1 MYNRK
6 VLIDALKSLGNAKAP
21 STKKDIIVDPNGQWA
36 HPGEITRIPSNTI
49 TMSGVPYPVL
59 GKPNVG
65 EPQMMYPG
73 ENYQFPDA
81 DYVDEFPMQ
90 QGNQL
95 AKKSLGGLTRFTG
108 SAGKMMSLPPIAA
121 TAANTA
127 PKIVA
132 NLPKLDQ
139 ATMNLAKNISPDSF
153 LPISFG
159 QENYVPQG
167 QDWYHIDPEDYRI
180 FNEETQQW
188 EINPEWKREGL
199 TNAYDS
205 LNETL
210 SKLPEFGSSM
220 TKGLGDYN
228 FKDFSDGWEARN
240 AMMQSYSGP
249 QWAPT
254 KDDFYTLDEFSDLV
268 NKQNKYLNDRADF
281 EDMYPESPGMEIMRA
296 LSGDTSRDELFSN
309 LFPNSSIQNFKQKF
323 YTPELLNLMKNTDR
337 DEKGRNLYEML
348 STNTNIN
355 DNQKLNKGS
364 LNSLTKG
371 EDTLP
376 RTYQELRK
384 FSEEGDW
391 LKTADPKMIANEFRG
406 MLKLKT
412 DDINNATPQ
421 QLELWRRQVISQM
434 RTQALDKWNAET
446 ANPLTGND
454 AYGQFFNRPGS
465 RNKEGGAIKYEEG
478 GETPKEFV
486 SAQEGVETPIYKK
499 VSVKKS
505 NIAGKG
511 LFTNEPVKMGEPVG
525 ISHIRKVIK
534 KDGEL
539 YQAPFPST
547 VLGYYNH
554 SEEPNVKEVDNGDHI
569 VMVAL
574 RDIKPNEEL
583 TSNYDVSGISDL
595 ETTANFKKG
604 GSTPRLPK
612 KNNPRSYSRSL
623 EATNRLLAEH
633 PFFAKSKSKKNKIY
647 DPNSKYQDGGEPGDK
662 FKKRLMK
669 RNPGMQGVYGP
680 EGENLNIVKDPN
692 YDAASKPYY
701 AGDIEFMFP
710 GLPQVSYANKDD
722 ETLPDYV
729 YANPSPDKYT
739 SVYNP
744 RGANRADIFL
754 DMLHGMRDDQN
765 YEVLL
770 QNFDKAVRD
779 ARGGDMQYYYE
790 QDVANN
796 KYTDGQEQ
804 WDDNYVD
811 GQLRAQLAPGTLG
824 MFSHGR
830 RDYRKERRHDSPEM
844 RQAGKDIKSYLKTP
858 KEEYI
863 EAELTPEEIQEYAKG
878 GFIIEDISVPQLT
891 KASYGMITKAAGKMA
906 KAPKAPSGWVRGTTT
921 ILPRI
926 EPTSVQLG
934 NLPED
939 FDIKNVN
946 LPLTIND
953 SKNKGYMS
961 LYPFPGKRGMDGNTF
976 HFLANMDSPL
986 ESGRAFKLMNES
998 FTKPNPVILEPF
1010 SLSVD
1015 SLNTL
1020 LNMGRRPDWSLSYE
1034 DDLPLNYLTKHSN
1047 LFEGLKLPK
1056 GFRTMAS
1063 LSDETANEMLTRL
1076 NNLLQEK
1083 GMTEQARIVNVPGGP
1098 MKEIRVPNYKL
1109 TRNYSQ
1115 GGFLPKANMGLIVP
1129 KVGQLARTGIYKG
1142 VNPASYNILSKVK
1155 AVPNELFNT
1164 AVNNS
1169 TRPFRVGMSL
1179 KYGHQ
1184 SQMDDL
1190 LKSTDLSLK
1199 EFKRMSDADKMQLFD
1214 QRSLNSIEDV
1224 GKRRLDAWA
1233 VGLGL
1238 PQEYSTLQQIGD
1250 NKFRMLD
1257 TEYSPM
1263 YFNELYND
1271 LRALG
1276 YENTMTAGHNPL
1288 EDLSREFY
1296 KTQLQNQYT
1305 DPLDLNERMRQE
1317 DLMRI
1322 FGYSPWKRT
1331 RNARLNPKS
1340 FSGIDTGS
1348 VYDNDAY
1355 GVMGGFR
1362 WDIDNTDKGLQFK
1375 TSDVWDLNPFEKR
1388 GSAYLEPSNMTKKA
1402 LESSYFK
1409 PLENLE
1415 ALKLVGGKPFLI
1427 ENTFDVDPK
1436 TYKTLDSYEEGGDID
1451 YELGDEVDEATMREL
1466 EKLGYTFEKI

>member
-167 QDWYHIDPEDYRI
+167 QDWYNIDPEDYRI

-205 LNETL
+205 LNKTL

-254 KDDFYTLDEFSDLV
+254 KDDFYTDDEVIDLFKKEV
-268 NKQNKYLNDRADF
+268 DYRNAWNQFDEMN
-281 EDMYPESPGMEIMRA
+281 PEEPGMNIMRG
-296 LSGDTSRDELFSN
+296 LSGDTSREELFAN
-309 LFPNSSIQNFKQKF
+309 LFPGVGMPNFRSKF
-323 YTPELLNLMKNTDR
+323 LSPEQSAILN
-337 DEKGRNLYEML
+337 EKGLYNPTF
-348 STNTNIN
+348 TN
-355 DNQKLNKGS
+355 KGMLNKSS
-364 LNSLTKG
+364 LRGLTKG

-376 RTYQELRK
+376 RTYQQLSK
-384 FSEEGDW
+384 LSEEGDW

-406 MLKLKT
+406 QLGLKSS
-412 DDINNATPQ
+412 DIEKATPQ
-421 QLELWRRQVISQM
+421 QLELWRRHVISQM

-633 PFFAKSKSKKNKIY
+633 PFFAKPKSKKNKIY
-647 DPNSKYQDGGEPGDK
+647 DPNSKYQDGGPISPEEWQKEIRAIESQIGDPSGWT
-662 FKKRLMK
+662 L
-669 RNPGMQGVYGP
+669 
-680 EGENLNIVKDPN
+680 
-692 YDAASKPYY
+692 
-701 AGDIEFMFP
+701 
-710 GLPQVSYANKDD
+710 DD
-722 ETLPDYV
+722 
-729 YANPSPDKYT
+729 
-739 SVYNP
+739 YN
-744 RGANRADIFL
+744 
-754 DMLHGMRDDQN
+754 
-765 YEVLL
+765 LL
-770 QNFDKAVRD
+770 QNKLNEYKSWR
-779 ARGGDMQYYYE
+779 E
-790 QDVANN
+790 N
-796 KYTDGQEQ
+796 TSDGQKV
-804 WDDNYVD
+804 VD
-811 GQLRAQLAPGTLG
+811 YHNQEGEYNIPLPEHLQDYTNAVMKARLAYADMHGNPAAKRMIVAPDQPYQFEDGNTGTHFMSSMGEYAVPQIQNVNGQLMLG
-824 MFSHGR
+824 
-830 RDYRKERRHDSPEM
+830 DYNPDSAEAIRFDNPNDAMYFAENY
-844 RQAGKDIKSYLKTP
+844 KDVSP
-858 KEEYI
+858 AFI
-863 EAELTPEEIQEYAKG
+863 EAELTPKEIQEYAKG

-934 NLPED
+934 NLPEG

-946 LPLTIND
+946 LPLTITD
-953 SKNKGYMS
+953 SKDKGYMS

-1142 VNPASYNILSKVK
+1142 VNPASYSILSKVK
-1155 AVPNELFNT
+1155 AVPTELFNT

-1238 PQEYSTLQQIGD
+1238 PQEYSTLQQIDD

-1388 GSAYLEPSNMTKKA
+1388 GSAYLKPSDRTKKA